1 MISTDNLDDIDIGRL
16 DTLEQNLDDA
26 EAKLDAADIEE
37 RFQAL
42 IDARQQQV
50 CNIVKWYVMLMVKVK
65 AKVKIKVKVK
75 VKVIHDRLII
85 DIC

>member
-50 CNIVKWYVMLMVKVK
+50 CNIVK
-65 AKVKIKVKVK
+65 
-75 VKVIHDRLII
+75 
-85 DIC
+85 